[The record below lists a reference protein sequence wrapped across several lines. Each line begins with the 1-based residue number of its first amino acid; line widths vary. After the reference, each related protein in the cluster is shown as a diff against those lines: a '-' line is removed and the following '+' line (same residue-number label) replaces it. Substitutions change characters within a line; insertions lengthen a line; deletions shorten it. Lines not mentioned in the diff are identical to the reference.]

1 MWEARDKEFEALHLE
16 AVRHSVHRI
25 WRPATQAFRIAYTC
39 RVVQAVV
46 QTARLAAV
54 VVPPPEAG
62 RHSSRSTSPPATQAC
77 HTFDMN
83 RHSYV
88 SPFLRIRLDGLSL

>member
-1 MWEARDKEFEALHLE
+1 MWGVGDKEFEALHLE

-25 WRPATQAFRIAYTC
+25 WRPATQAFRIGYTC
-39 RVVQAVV
+39 RVVPAVV
-46 QTARLAAV
+46 QTAQSAAAV
-54 VVPPPEAG
+54 VPLLEAA
-62 RHSSRSTSPPATQAC
+62 RHSSRSTSPPGLQGC
-77 HTFDMN
+77 RTFDMI